1 MVKGDGE
8 GKGMEKRRGMVKG
21 RAYLG
26 PCCHSLGVL
35 DPCRCLC
42 ACVSRS
48 CHCWAVSPRC
58 HCVWHGRVVVLHWR
72 HVVVGPCRLL
82 IIVACLVVLSLWLVL
97 LVGVVVLSLSCR
109 CAVSSSSL
117 PSHVVVMPCVVL
129 CLSKVCWE
137 EWGMRGAHH
146 GVLAM
151 TTNDVVIR
159 HLVAT
164 SPSATW
170 HLDLMSEK

>member
-26 PCCHSLGVL
+26 PRRRSLGVL
-35 DPCRCLC
+35 DPRHCLC
-42 ACVSRS
+42 ACVSQLCCR
-48 CHCWAVSPRC
+48 WAVLPRR
-58 HCVWHGRVVVLHWR
+58 HHVWHGRVVV
-72 HVVVGPCRLL
+72 GPCHLL
-82 IIVACLVVLSLWLVL
+82 IIVVCLAVLSLWLIL
-97 LVGVVVLSLSCR
+97 LIGIIVLSLSHR

-117 PSHVVVMPCVVL
+117 PSHIVIVPHVVL

-151 TTNDVVIR
+151 TTNDVVIH

-164 SPSATW
+164 SLSAMW